1 MKHPLFQHA
10 VTTFNQG
17 ENESLCEA
25 WDRYKSLLRNCPKHG
40 FDNQMQIHLFRLG
53 LKNETKVFLDAS
65 AGGSLMLKTPFDTV
79 KIIDQMALTDRKTS
93 HNQSPSQRKS
103 GILELESSDALL
115 AQNKLL
121 TQQIEALQKGMK
133 DMPKQILE
141 QFQKYGG
148 FSQVNTCELCLGDHP
163 TGSCPPP
170 CEEEVNFVGNQQN
183 PNQQSGSADQGQRPG
198 NPNQGQYPGNSNQGR
213 YLGNNNNFPRGNQ
226 YGQPWRAPPNYYYPP
241 PPNYYQPPPQ
251 NRPQSTDET
260 LNQFMQMSMANQK
273 NTDAS
278 IKGVETQLG
287 QMAQA
292 LAQVTQQGGAF
303 TANTQPNPK

>member
-1 MKHPLFQHA
+1 VKHPLFQHA

-53 LKNETKVFLDAS
+53 LKNETKVLLDAS

-170 CEEEVNFVGNQQN
+170 CEEEVNFVGNQ
-183 PNQQSGSADQGQRPG
+183 
-198 NPNQGQYPGNSNQGR
+198 
-213 YLGNNNNFPRGNQ
+213 
-226 YGQPWRAPPNYYYPP
+226 
-241 PPNYYQPPPQ
+241 
-251 NRPQSTDET
+251 
-260 LNQFMQMSMANQK
+260 
-273 NTDAS
+273 
-278 IKGVETQLG
+278 
-287 QMAQA
+287 
-292 LAQVTQQGGAF
+292 
-303 TANTQPNPK
+303 

>member
-1 MKHPLFQHA
+1 
-10 VTTFNQG
+10 
-17 ENESLCEA
+17 
-25 WDRYKSLLRNCPKHG
+25 
-40 FDNQMQIHLFRLG
+40 
-53 LKNETKVFLDAS
+53 
-65 AGGSLMLKTPFDTV
+65 MLKTPFEAV
-79 KIIDQMALTDRKTS
+79 KIIDQMALTDLKTS
-93 HNQSPSQRKS
+93 HNRSPSQRKV

-141 QFQKYGG
+141 QFQKEGG
-148 FSQVNTCELCLGDHP
+148 FSQVNVCELCFDDHP
-163 TGSCPPP
+163 TGCCPPP

-183 PNQQSGSADQGQRPG
+183 PNQQAGSANQGQRPG
-198 NPNQGQYPGNSNQGR
+198 NPNQGQYQGNSNQGR
-213 YLGNNNNFPRGNQ
+213 YPGNNNNFPRGNQ
-226 YGQPWRAPPNYYYPP
+226 YGQPWRAPPNCYYSP

-278 IKGVETQLG
+278 IKGLETQMG
-287 QMAQA
+287 QMAQT

-303 TANTQPNPK
+303 IANTQPNPK